1 MTEGLNTRIGWRSYL
16 GSLPTPLAVLSA
28 GDKSTIPFFCS
39 QYPVFAPGSLEV
51 AVGVFFFLAFLYPVV
66 HNLPQLRMLAVIFS
80 PLEYLSVLL
89 LEETFV
95 QM

>member
-1 MTEGLNTRIGWRSYL
+1 MSRVLARGGLRWCVH
-16 GSLPTPLAVLSA
+16 SLA
-28 GDKSTIPFFCS
+28 GVVCRGHA
-39 QYPVFAPGSLEV
+39 QYPAFATNSLFLLL
-51 AVGVFFFLAFLYPVV
+51 ALQKWQLGVFLAFLYPVV

-95 QM
+95 QV

>member
-16 GSLPTPLAVLSA
+16 GSLPTPLVVLSA

-39 QYPVFAPGSLEV
+39 QHPVFAPGSLEV
-51 AVGVFFFLAFLYPVV
+51 AVEGFFLAFLYPVV
-66 HNLPQLRMLAVIFS
+66 HNLPQLQMLAVIFS